1 MPMERAIPKR
11 KDVEQR
17 ILDNNKEPAEKLRA
31 RIIAAMDKATS
42 LPIRVPSESGGHV
55 EFVLAEF
62 RAQGWRFEEVEEQ
75 RDSIW
80 KIR

>member
-1 MPMERAIPKR
+1 MPMERAIPNR

-17 ILDNNKEPAEKLRA
+17 IRDNNKEPAEKLRA
-31 RIIAAMDKATS
+31 RIITAMDKATK
-42 LPIRVPSESGGHV
+42 LPIVVPSEVGGHV
-55 EFVLAEF
+55 EPVLAEF
-62 RAQGWRFEEVEEQ
+62 RAEGWRFEESEEQ